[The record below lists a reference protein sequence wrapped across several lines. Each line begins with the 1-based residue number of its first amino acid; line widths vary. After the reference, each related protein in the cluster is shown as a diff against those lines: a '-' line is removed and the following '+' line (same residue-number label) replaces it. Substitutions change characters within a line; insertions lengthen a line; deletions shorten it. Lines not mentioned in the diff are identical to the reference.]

1 MPAILTRVPLPPDL
15 VVLMDVLNAR
25 GYESYLVGGCVRDI
39 LLGKTPH
46 DYDITT
52 QATPEQVKELFPKT
66 IDTGIQHGTVTVVMS
81 SSQYEVTTMRTDG
94 TYSDSRHPDSV
105 AFTSDIEKDLSRRDF
120 TMNAIAAKVG
130 SGDKDTV
137 NLSLVD
143 PFNGRRDIKRKA
155 IVCVGDAK
163 TRFQE
168 DPLRLLRA
176 IRFSVQLKFHV
187 GIETETLINQMAPL
201 LSHISVER
209 IQDELR
215 KMFLA
220 GENNLHMLYCTL
232 HAYRTVFC
240 QIIPELKSCIDFDQ
254 HSPYH
259 AYTVCDH
266 IFKSVGK
273 LCDAACYMP
282 EFAVTAH
289 AHWFELCMTMLLH
302 DIGKPQCFTQDEN
315 GIGHFYGHA
324 KVSADMADSILRRLK
339 FSNAERERI
348 VTLIGYHDYQFE
360 PNARCANRLIAK
372 LGAENAQLLMI
383 VRFADLYAHGV
394 NYANFG
400 EMNPLRKAQVIY
412 LYLAVAVFEDRKFS
426 LKDLAISGSDLIHCG
441 YTPGPMFSSCLNHLL
456 KLVIDGTVSNKRDV
470 LLQEA
475 EHYMEESNHE

>member
-46 DYDITT
+46 DYDVTT

-66 IDTGIQHGTVTVVMS
+66 IDTGIQHGTVMVIMS
-81 SSQYEVTTMRTDG
+81 GGQYEVTTMRTDG

-105 AFTSDIEKDLSRRDF
+105 SFTSDIEKDLSRRDF
-120 TMNAIAAKVG
+120 TMNAIAAKVS

-143 PFNGRRDIKRKA
+143 PFNGRRDIKRKT

-176 IRFSVQLKFHV
+176 IRFSIQLKFHI
-187 GIETETLINQMAPL
+187 GIETETLINQLAPL
-201 LSHISVER
+201 LANISAER

-215 KMFLA
+215 KTFLA
-220 GENNLHMLYCTL
+220 GESNLHMLYCIL
-232 HAYRTVFC
+232 HAYRPVFC
-240 QIIPELKSCIDFDQ
+240 QIIPELKPCIDFGQ

-259 AYTVCDH
+259 VYTVCDH
-266 IFKSVGK
+266 IFKAVDK
-273 LCDAACYMP
+273 LCNAVLCMP
-282 EFAVTAH
+282 EFAETAH

-324 KVSADMADSILRRLK
+324 KVSADMADAILRRLK

-348 VTLIGYHDYQFE
+348 VTLIGHHDCQFE
-360 PNARCANRLIAK
+360 PSAHCANRLLAK

-400 EMNPLRKAQVIY
+400 EMNPLRKAQIAY
-412 LYLAVAVFEDRKFS
+412 LYLATAVFENRKFS
-426 LKDLAISGSDLIHCG
+426 LKDLAISGADLIQCG
-441 YTPGPMFSSCLNHLL
+441 YTPGPKFKGCLVHLL
-456 KLVIDGTVSNKRDV
+456 DEVVNGNLANTRTALIPAAKNF
-470 LLQEA
+470 
-475 EHYMEESNHE
+475 MEELYE

>member
-1 MPAILTRVPLPPDL
+1 MPVILSRITLPLDL
-15 VVLMDVLNAR
+15 IVLMDILNAR

-46 DYDITT
+46 DYDVTT
-52 QATPEQVKELFPKT
+52 QATPEQIKELFTKT
-66 IDTGIQHGTVTVVMS
+66 IDTGIQHGSVTVVMS

-105 AFTSDIEKDLSRRDF
+105 VFTSDIEKDLSRRDF

-130 SGDKDTV
+130 SGDKDAV

-187 GIETETLINQMAPL
+187 GIETETLINQMAPSL
-201 LSHISVER
+201 VNISAER

-215 KMFLA
+215 KIFLA
-220 GENNLHMLYCTL
+220 GESNLHMLYCTL
-232 HAYRTVFC
+232 HAYRPVFC
-240 QIIPELKSCIDFDQ
+240 QIIPELKSCIDFNQ
-254 HSPYH
+254 HSSYH

-266 IFKSVGK
+266 IFKAVGK
-273 LCDAACYMP
+273 LCNAASYES
-282 EFAVTAH
+282 EFAATAH

-348 VTLIGYHDYQFE
+348 VTLIEYHDYQFE
-360 PNARCANRLIAK
+360 PSARCANRLIAK
-372 LGAENAQLLMI
+372 LGAENAQLLTI

-394 NYANFG
+394 DYSQFG
-400 EMNPLRKAQVIY
+400 EMNPLRKAQVTY
-412 LYLAVAVFEDRKFS
+412 LYLAAAVFEDRKFS
-426 LKDLAISGSDLIHCG
+426 LKDLAISGVDLIHCG
-441 YTPGPMFSSCLNHLL
+441 YTPGPDFKRCLNYLL
-456 KLVIDGTVSNKRDV
+456 DEVINGNLSNTRTTLISAAKD
-470 LLQEA
+470 
-475 EHYMEESNHE
+475 YMEEHHA

>member
-1 MPAILTRVPLPPDL
+1 MPAILSRITLPSDL
-15 VVLMDVLNAR
+15 IVLMDVLNAR

-46 DYDITT
+46 DYDVTT

-66 IDTGIQHGTVTVVMS
+66 IDTGIQHGTVTIVMS

-105 AFTSDIEKDLSRRDF
+105 VFTSDIEKDLSRRDF

-130 SGDKDTV
+130 SVDKDAV

-143 PFNGRRDIKRKA
+143 PFNGRHDIKRKA

-187 GIETETLINQMAPL
+187 GIETETLINQMAPSL
-201 LSHISVER
+201 VNISAER

-215 KMFLA
+215 KIFLA
-220 GENNLHMLYCTL
+220 GESNLHMLYCTL
-232 HAYRTVFC
+232 HAYRPVFC
-240 QIIPELKSCIDFDQ
+240 QIIPELKSCIDFNQ
-254 HSPYH
+254 HSSYH

-266 IFKSVGK
+266 IFKAVGK
-273 LCDAACYMP
+273 LCNAVSYES
-282 EFAVTAH
+282 EFAATAH

-315 GIGHFYGHA
+315 DIGHFYGHA
-324 KVSADMADSILRRLK
+324 
-339 FSNAERERI
+339 
-348 VTLIGYHDYQFE
+348 
-360 PNARCANRLIAK
+360 
-372 LGAENAQLLMI
+372 
-383 VRFADLYAHGV
+383 
-394 NYANFG
+394 
-400 EMNPLRKAQVIY
+400 
-412 LYLAVAVFEDRKFS
+412 
-426 LKDLAISGSDLIHCG
+426 
-441 YTPGPMFSSCLNHLL
+441 
-456 KLVIDGTVSNKRDV
+456 
-470 LLQEA
+470 
-475 EHYMEESNHE
+475 